1 VLFGHNFYSV
11 LFNRGDLY
19 MNQLTALSLSI
30 GVLSGIATFFAVG
43 PAAGVF
49 FIWAATIAW
58 AAFYLLG
65 ANDEAVKNTIVNG
78 IFGVFMA
85 WITALL
91 ILKIEPDVS
100 IGVEVATALIV
111 ALVVIVL
118 CLSAKLPA
126 FAVIP
131 VGVLGYSSTFAY
143 VLQTPDILSFDILL
157 SKNASNP
164 LLVISASFIFGAVF
178 GHLSK
183 ELAARLENLPL
194 MIGKK

>member
-1 VLFGHNFYSV
+1 
-11 LFNRGDLY
+11 
-19 MNQLTALSLSI
+19 
-30 GVLSGIATFFAVG
+30 
-43 PAAGVF
+43 
-49 FIWAATIAW
+49 
-58 AAFYLLG
+58 
-65 ANDEAVKNTIVNG
+65 
-78 IFGVFMA
+78 MA
-85 WITALL
+85 WVTALL

-118 CLSAKLPA
+118 CLSARLPA

-143 VLQTPDILSFDILL
+143 LLQTPGVLSFETLL
-157 SKNASNP
+157 SKELTNP

-183 ELAARLENLPL
+183 ELADRLEHLPVR
-194 MIGKK
+194 IKRQ

>member
-1 VLFGHNFYSV
+1 MGRL
-11 LFNRGDLY
+11 
-19 MNQLTALSLSI
+19 LS
-30 GVLSGIATFFAVG
+30 
-43 PAAGVF
+43 
-49 FIWAATIAW
+49 
-58 AAFYLLG
+58 LG

-85 WITALL
+85 WVTALL

-131 VGVLGYSSTFAY
+131 GGVLGYSSTFAY
-143 VLQTPDILSFDILL
+143 LLQTPGTLSFEVLL
-157 SKNASNP
+157 GKNLTNP
-164 LLVISASFIFGAVF
+164 LLVISASFVFGAVF

-183 ELAARLENLPL
+183 ELADRLEQLPSF
-194 MIGKK
+194 IKQNR